1 MPLVLDYEPISYKN
15 EFKKSIGNIPAYL
28 KKYFANLLPI
38 VYWIHRYNFTWL
50 ISDVIAG
57 VTVGIVAVPQ
67 GMGYAKIAN
76 LPPQYGL
83 YSSFVGLC
91 LYCFFGTSKDISIG
105 PTAVMSLL
113 VGQTVA
119 RVTAATEYTGPQVA
133 VILALFG
140 GFITLFMGLA
150 RLGILV
156 DFIPGPAIAGFMT
169 GSSIT
174 ISVGQWPKLF
184 GMTSVN
190 THDSAY
196 LVFGN
201 FFKYLPETKLDAAF
215 GILGLV
221 WLYSVRWGTGYLGK
235 QYPRWEK
242 TLFFV
247 NIMRNGVLVIVG
259 TLIAFLIHIGKE
271 TSPISILKSVPS
283 GFTAMDVPSIDVHLL
298 SQVSSTLPSV
308 VIILVLEHV
317 AIAKSFGR
325 INNYKIDSD
334 QEIIAIGAANIIGS
348 FFGAYPNTGSFSRTA
363 INARSGSRTPFSGI
377 FSALVVLL
385 CLYALTPAFYY
396 IPDAILSAVIIHAVA
411 DLVSG
416 PTFLRQLYHVNPFE
430 LFTFSAAVLVTF
442 FTSVEYGIYVS
453 VGLSIIVMLL
463 RIARPRYAV
472 LGRIPVQPTTNYY
485 SPDDPHNEKGF
496 AVFSKDND
504 SMTTTED
511 LRTQWI
517 YVKQDHQTLHHLV
530 QEPPTGVVIF
540 RLDESLTYPNA
551 SFISDK
557 MMQYI
562 EDKFYSGSPAPTSKG
577 ESAWNDKRPLAK
589 NNTVTN
595 ENKMGE
601 RILAIV
607 MDCSAINHL
616 DSTGVQTLLDLKLS
630 VNRFAGYEV
639 EWHFASLATAAIR
652 NALITGGFGSQAG
665 RGPRTGELLPVVPV
679 YRDGP
684 QCVDP
689 SSAVDLSVGDTQ
701 DSIKSVS
708 FKDEEGKIEYYP
720 RFERGLPVDRY
731 PFFHWDLEDAVRA
744 ASYTKKPSA

>member
-1 MPLVLDYEPISYKN
+1 MTLILDYEHVPYTTK
-15 EFKKSIGNIPAYL
+15 FKSFAKSIPSYL
-28 KKYFANLLPI
+28 KSYVSNLLPVI
-38 VYWIHRYNFTWL
+38 YWIHRYNLTWL
-50 ISDVIAG
+50 VSDVIAG

-91 LYCFFGTSKDISIG
+91 LYFFFGTSKDISIG

-119 RVTAATEYTGPQVA
+119 KVTATNEYTGPQVA
-133 VILALFG
+133 VVLALFG
-140 GFITLFMGLA
+140 GFITLFIGLA

-184 GMTSVN
+184 GITSVD

-201 FFKYLPETKLDAAF
+201 FFKYLPETRLDAAF
-215 GILGLV
+215 GLVGLC
-221 WLYSVRWGTGYLGK
+221 WLYTVRWGTGYLGK
-235 QYPRWEK
+235 KYPQHEK
-242 TLFFV
+242 LFFFA
-247 NIMRNGVLVIVG
+247 NIMRNGVLVIFG
-259 TLIAFLIHIGKE
+259 TLIAFLINIGKD

-283 GFTAMDVPSIDVHLL
+283 GFTAMDVPSIDIGLL
-298 SQVSSTLPSV
+298 SQVSGTLPSV
-308 VIILVLEHV
+308 VIILILEHV

-325 INNYKIDSD
+325 INNYKIDAD
-334 QEIIAIGAANIIGS
+334 QEIIAIGAANVIGS

-363 INARSGSRTPFSGI
+363 INARSGSRTPLSGV

-385 CLYALTPAFYY
+385 CLYALTPVFYY

-416 PTFLRQLYHVNPFE
+416 PKFLRQLFRVNPFE
-430 LFTFSAAVLVTF
+430 LFTFIAAVLITF

-453 VGLSIIVMLL
+453 VGLSIVVMLL

-472 LGRIPVQPTTNYY
+472 LGRIPVQPSTTYY
-485 SPDDPHNEKGF
+485 SQNEKEVIIDKKQDQT
-496 AVFSKDND
+496 AEN
-504 SMTTTED
+504 
-511 LRTQWI
+511 WI
-517 YVKQDHQTLHHLV
+517 YVKNDHQAFSQLV
-530 QEPPTGVVIF
+530 QPPPDGVVIF
-540 RLDESLTYPNA
+540 RFDESLTYPNA
-551 SFISDK
+551 GFISDK
-557 MMQYI
+557 IMHYI
-562 EDKFYSGSPAPTSKG
+562 QDTFHSGTPPPTNKG
-577 ESAWNDKRPLAK
+577 ERAWNDRRPLFQTTAVDQETDL
-589 NNTVTN
+589 N
-595 ENKMGE
+595 
-601 RILAIV
+601 RIYAVVL
-607 MDCSAINHL
+607 DCSAINHL

-630 VNRFAGYEV
+630 VDRFAGYEV
-639 EWHFASLATAAIR
+639 EWHFSNIGSQSIR
-652 NALITGGFGSQAG
+652 NTLITSGFGSQAG

-684 QCVDP
+684 QSVDN
-689 SSAVDLSVGDTQ
+689 SS
-701 DSIKSVS
+701 KSTIEMNEQIS
-708 FKDEEGKIEYYP
+708 SKDEEKAYATH
-720 RFERGLPVDRY
+720 FDRGLPVDRY

-744 ASYTKKPSA
+744 ASRAKF